1 MVLWNS
7 FFFLNLTMHCE
18 TRSKPLIF
26 IHTIFQTRWPLR
38 TWGFAMAFFSSS
50 VKGDYIPMETGGKE
64 NCAEHMA
71 NPDPGERDPIGTGVS
86 WELGWMLPDLE

>member
-1 MVLWNS
+1 MV
-7 FFFLNLTMHCE
+7 T
-18 TRSKPLIF
+18 
-26 IHTIFQTRWPLR
+26 
-38 TWGFAMAFFSSS
+38 
-50 VKGDYIPMETGGKE
+50 YIPMETGGKE